1 MHLKLHFLDMNQFI
15 RFQLLHL
22 NDAHK
27 SIHITVTEITIPV
40 KIRSSNRITIHT
52 TDNKVVA

>member
-1 MHLKLHFLDMNQFI
+1 MHLKLHFTDMNQFT

-27 SIHITVTEITIPV
+27 SIHITVTEITMSV
-40 KIRSSNRITIHT
+40 KIRSSNRIAIHT
-52 TDNKVVA
+52 TDN